1 MTDIFK
7 EVYEKLD
14 ADTYRKIQKIGK
26 LSTYGLV
33 GTNIYLASQN
43 VQPNTLSLTATFLL
57 SASYFGVNYLYDM
70 GRIEVIESIRELYQE
85 FIKNYNEDINKTF
98 RLSNPLE
105 VYYVFNILL
114 SNGYLSKNKEFHY
127 YDNPIFADVE
137 NLLGTEIFSGIS
149 VCRHSSAMLS
159 DILNEFGTPACQL
172 GVNVVNDDIS
182 TRRRL
187 NPFVYANHAIVF
199 ATQDEKSY
207 FLDPTINT
215 AYMRDQENPNILY
228 YDDDEK
234 IRIFINKNTS
244 TIINITNKNYKLI
257 RQNLLKQYPS
267 VSLEEEQEKFKQ
279 LYAFCQLSA
288 PYLEKF
294 FAHNQEIY
302 RDIDDKLEKIKIKK
316 RK

>member
-1 MTDIFK
+1 M
-7 EVYEKLD
+7 
-14 ADTYRKIQKIGK
+14 
-26 LSTYGLV
+26 
-33 GTNIYLASQN
+33 
-43 VQPNTLSLTATFLL
+43 QPNTLSLTATFLL
-57 SASYFGVNYLYDM
+57 SASYFGVNYLYDR
-70 GRIEVIESIRELYQE
+70 GRTESIRESYQE
-85 FIKNYNEDINKTF
+85 FIKNYNEDINKAF

-127 YDNPIFADVE
+127 YDNLIFADVE

-187 NPFVYANHAIVF
+187 NPFAYANHAIVF

-228 YDDDEK
+228 YDDDGK
-234 IRIFINKNTS
+234 IRILINKNTS

-267 VSLEEEQEKFKQ
+267 VSLEEEQETFKR

-294 FAHNQEIY
+294 FAHNQELY
-302 RDIDDKLEKIKIKK
+302 RDIDDKLEKIKVKK

>member
-26 LSTYGLV
+26 FSTYGLV
-33 GTNIYLASQN
+33 GTNIFLASQN

-57 SASYFGVNYLYDM
+57 SASCFGVNYLYDR
-70 GRIEVIESIRELYQE
+70 GRTESIREPYQE

-98 RLSNPLE
+98 HLSNPLE

-215 AYMRDQENPNILY
+215 AYRRDQENPNILY
-228 YDDDEK
+228 YDDNEK
-234 IRIFINKNTS
+234 IRILINKNTS

-267 VSLEEEQEKFKQ
+267 VSLEEEHEKFKQ

>member
-57 SASYFGVNYLYDM
+57 SASYFGVNYLYDR

-127 YDNPIFADVE
+127 YDNLIFADVE

-199 ATQDEKSY
+199 ATQDKKPY

-215 AYMRDQENPNILY
+215 AYMRDQENSNILY

-234 IRIFINKNTS
+234 IRILINKNTS

-279 LYAFCQLSA
+279 LYAFC
-288 PYLEKF
+288 
-294 FAHNQEIY
+294 
-302 RDIDDKLEKIKIKK
+302 
-316 RK
+316 

>member
-43 VQPNTLSLTATFLL
+43 VQPNTLSLTAMFLL
-57 SASYFGVNYLYDM
+57 SASYFGVNYLYDR
-70 GRIEVIESIRELYQE
+70 GRIEVIESIRKLYQE

-137 NLLGTEIFSGIS
+137 NLLGTEIFSGVS
-149 VCRHSSAMLS
+149 VCRHSSAMLV
-159 DILNEFGTPACQL
+159 DILNEFGTLACQL
-172 GVNVVNDDIS
+172 GVNVVNNDIS

-187 NPFVYANHAIVF
+187 IPFVYANHAIVF

-234 IRIFINKNTS
+234 IRILINKNTS

-294 FAHNQEIY
+294 FTHNQEIY

>member
-1 MTDIFK
+1 M
-7 EVYEKLD
+7 
-14 ADTYRKIQKIGK
+14 
-26 LSTYGLV
+26 
-33 GTNIYLASQN
+33 
-43 VQPNTLSLTATFLL
+43 QPNTLSLTATFLL
-57 SASYFGVNYLYDM
+57 SASYFGVNYLYDR
-70 GRIEVIESIRELYQE
+70 GRTESIRESYQE
-85 FIKNYNEDINKTF
+85 FIKNYNEDINKAF

-127 YDNPIFADVE
+127 YDNLIFADVE

-187 NPFVYANHAIVF
+187 NPFAYANHAIVF

-228 YDDDEK
+228 YDDDDEK
-234 IRIFINKNTS
+234 IRILINKNTS

-267 VSLEEEQEKFKQ
+267 VSLEEEQ
-279 LYAFCQLSA
+279 
-288 PYLEKF
+288 
-294 FAHNQEIY
+294 
-302 RDIDDKLEKIKIKK
+302 DDKLEKIKVKK